1 MEIITLGVNRQ
12 NTETKEEKNLIRINK
27 ESDFPLAV
35 KLLKGGQVVPFPECD
50 FTMEAHIEGSS
61 DIYKAKRKGSVCKH
75 CKQDGDRL
83 IIFFDNHN
91 FAEGRLL
98 IELTIEY
105 PDPDYSE
112 DGIRQEHFKEMT
124 PIQIVADNGDALDLR
139 LPEPRVVEKVVEKI
153 VEKETNHYTDLQKK
167 AAAWAGI
174 LESQLLETD
183 DENNGIYRKI
193 WYCISKGYCNQVVA
207 SNGTA
212 SPADFTSFP
221 FTGLRGSYVY
231 GAKETDSDFEDRL
244 TVAKYLLENDEPS
257 PYVQLYALSGM
268 SAPNLDLDITI
279 DGRGANP
286 DGLLQGSALRTI
298 IIRHKATPYIPI
310 NSLFETDIEYPHVP
324 FTLDDLLQPL
334 IDECFIFYHTTA
346 DRLTIKIDTEKPV
359 DFYNGGWFMLRGLF
373 GSNIGTVDVGYTSN
387 PKDIEHPVP
396 IDFVVDKI
404 LTRRGKGL
412 CKSNLIFRNVYGT
425 VNEELKQKILAKG
438 YPSVE
443 FFEGDTKVL

>member
-1 MEIITLGVNRQ
+1 MEIVTLGINRQ
-12 NTETKEEKNLIRINK
+12 NSGTKRKENLIRINK
-27 ESDFPLAV
+27 KSDFPLAI
-35 KLLKGGQVVPFPECD
+35 KLLRSGQVVPFPECD

-61 DIYKAKRKGSVCKH
+61 DIYKAERKGGVCKH

-83 IIFFDNHN
+83 IVFFDNHN
-91 FAEGRLL
+91 FVEGRLS
-98 IELTIEY
+98 IELTIEH

-112 DGIRQEHFKEMT
+112 DGIRQEHFAEVA

-139 LPEPRVVEKVVEKI
+139 LPEPRVVEKI
-153 VEKETNHYTDLQKK
+153 VEKEVDKYHYTALQNKSAGW
-167 AAAWAGI
+167 AAI
-174 LESQLLETD
+174 LERQLLDTD

-193 WYCISKGYCNQVVA
+193 WYCIFKGYCNQVVS

-231 GAKETDSDFEDRL
+231 GAKETDPDFADRL
-244 TVAKYLLENDEPS
+244 TVAKYLLEDDEPS
-257 PYVQLYALSGM
+257 PYVQRDALSGM

-279 DGRGANP
+279 SGRGADP
-286 DGLLQGSALRTI
+286 DGLLHGSVLKTI
-298 IIRHKATPYIPI
+298 TILHKATPYIPADNI
-310 NSLFETDIEYPHVP
+310 FQTDIDYPHVP
-324 FTLDDLLQPL
+324 FTLDDLLQPV
-334 IDECFIFYHTTA
+334 IDECFCFYHTTA
-346 DRLTIKIDTEKPV
+346 DKLTIKIDTEKPI
-359 DFYNGGWFMLRGLF
+359 DFYNGGWFMLRGLL

-387 PKDIEHPVP
+387 PKDLKHAVP

-412 CKSNLIFRNVYGT
+412 CKSKLIFRNVFGT

-443 FFEGDTKVL
+443 FYEGENRVL